1 MDILTILRQDY
12 ARFPLDQ
19 SYDIYAEDVYFQ
31 DPLSRFRGL
40 NRYRQTIG
48 FIEKWF
54 EHPHLELY
62 AIDRVDRSITTRW
75 ALSWNTP
82 LPWKPRITI
91 TGKSEL
97 VVNESELII
106 SHIDYWDCSPLDVVK
121 QHFQF
126 GGNRE

>member
-12 ARFPLDQ
+12 ARFPIDQ

-31 DPLSRFRGL
+31 DPLNRFRGVK
-40 NRYRQTIG
+40 RYRQMIS

-54 EHPHLELY
+54 EHPTFELY
-62 AIDRVDRSITTRW
+62 ALDRVDRAITTRW

-91 TGKSEL
+91 SGKSEL
-97 VVNESELII
+97 VVNESELIV
-106 SHIDYWDCSPLDVVK
+106 SHIDYWDCSPFDVVK
-121 QHFQF
+121 QHFR
-126 GGNRE
+126 G

>member
-12 ARFPLDQ
+12 AKFPIDQ

-62 AIDRVDRSITTRW
+62 GIERVDRSITTRW

-106 SHIDYWDCSPLDVVK
+106 SHIDYWDCSPFDVVR